1 MLHLPTMSRLILN
14 SRQIELTIN
23 RLCHQLIENHDDFS
37 QSCIIG
43 LQNKGVFVSNQ
54 ICNRLNK
61 LLPKVA
67 LHHGTL
73 DITFYRD
80 DYRRRNTLAV
90 PGTTQIDFSL
100 ENRKI
105 ILVDDVLYTGRTIRA
120 AMDALLAFGRPSKVE
135 LLVLIDR
142 KYSRHLPIEPDY
154 TGKAIDTIDS
164 DMVKVV
170 LDQNEQGVWLNS
182 QSKKNAGSTKR

>member
-1 MLHLPTMSRLILN
+1 MSRLILN
-14 SRQIELTIN
+14 SKQVELTIN

-37 QSCIIG
+37 QTCILG
-43 LQNKGVFVSNQ
+43 LQNKGVFVSQQ
-54 ICNRLNK
+54 ICKRLK
-61 LLPKVA
+61 ELLPKA
-67 LHHGTL
+67 TFRHGTL

-80 DYRRRNTLAV
+80 DYRRRDTLVV
-90 PGTTQIDFSL
+90 PGTTQVDFSI
-100 ENRKI
+100 ENQKV

-135 LLVLIDR
+135 LLVFIDR

-164 DMVKVV
+164 DTVKVIV
-170 LDQNEQGVWLNS
+170 NTKENGVWLNT
-182 QSKKNAGSTKR
+182 QPKKNAGTAKR